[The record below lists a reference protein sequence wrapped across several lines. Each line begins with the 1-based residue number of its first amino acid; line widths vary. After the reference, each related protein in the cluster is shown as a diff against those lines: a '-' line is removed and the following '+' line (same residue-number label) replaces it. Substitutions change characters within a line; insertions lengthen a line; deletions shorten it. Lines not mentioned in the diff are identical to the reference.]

1 MNILLIEVS
10 RPQAMGLLQRFIN
23 RVHAFSN
30 DQIMETGFGYQKFC
44 IGAVFIDFQ
53 KAFDP
58 VSHLILSC
66 KLQVIGISGSVHDRV
81 YYVLSHI

>member
-1 MNILLIEVS
+1 
-10 RPQAMGLLQRFIN
+10 MGHLQRFIN

-58 VSHLILSC
+58 VSHLILSG

-81 YYVLSHI
+81 YYVLSDI